1 MTAEKRVIALGF
13 FDGVHLGH
21 GALLRRT
28 RETADRLG
36 CSAAALTFDVH
47 PSAVL
52 RGASVPLLSTPEDR
66 ATLMRRLYGI
76 DEVLTLHFDRETM
89 AQPWEAFAEETLF
102 GRFHAAHVVC
112 GHDYR
117 FGARGLGTPQ
127 KLADVCAAH
136 GVGFDC
142 ISEVRMD
149 GQTVSSTH
157 IRELLACGE
166 LARAVRFLGHPHLL
180 RGTVVG
186 GRRLGRTIGIPTAN
200 LSIPPELLL
209 PARGVYAARAY
220 FDGQERLAVVNIGLR
235 PTVGGETVTVEPWIL
250 DFDGD
255 LYGHT
260 LCLALY
266 QFLRPE
272 QKFPTLTALKT
283 EIEHNAAQTRIFF
296 EKINCNF

>member
-1 MTAEKRVIALGF
+1 MTVQKRVIALGF

-28 RETADRLG
+28 REAADKFGL
-36 CSAAALTFDVH
+36 SAAALTFDVH

-52 RGASVPLLSTPEDR
+52 HGVSVPLLSTPDDR
-66 ATLMRRLYGI
+66 ALLMRRLYGI

-89 AQPWEAFAEETLF
+89 AQPWEEFVEKTLL

-117 FGARGLGTPQ
+117 FGAQGLGTPQ
-127 KLADVCAAH
+127 TLEIACAAH

-142 ISEVRMD
+142 IPEVRSD
-149 GQTVSSTH
+149 GQTVSSTL
-157 IRELLACGE
+157 IRELLARGE
-166 LARAVRFLGHPHLL
+166 TARAVLLLGHPHLL
-180 RGTVVG
+180 SGTVVD
-186 GRRLGRTIGIPTAN
+186 GRHIGRTIGIPTAN
-200 LSIPPELLL
+200 LAVSPELLL

-220 FDGQERLAVVNIGLR
+220 FDGQERLAVVNIGSR
-235 PTVGGETVTVEPWIL
+235 PTVGGEAVTVEPWIL

-260 LCLALY
+260 LHLALCE
-266 QFLRPE
+266 FLRPE
-272 QKFPTLTALKT
+272 RKFSTLDALKA
-283 EIEHNAAQTRIFF
+283 EIEHNALQTRTFF
-296 EKINCNF
+296 ES

>member
-1 MTAEKRVIALGF
+1 MTVQRRVIALGF

-21 GALLRRT
+21 GGLLRRT
-28 RETADRLG
+28 RQAADALG
-36 CSAAALTFDVH
+36 LPAAALTFDVH
-47 PSAVL
+47 PDTLV
-52 RGASVPLLSTPEDR
+52 RGATVPLLSTPDDR
-66 ATLMRRLYGI
+66 AALMQRLYGI

-89 AQPWEAFAEETLF
+89 VQPWENFVEETLV

-127 KLADVCAAH
+127 RLQSACAARSL
-136 GVGFDC
+136 GFDC
-142 ISEVRMD
+142 IPEIRID
-149 GQTVSSTH
+149 GQTVSSTR
-157 IRELLACGE
+157 IRDLLARGE
-166 LARAVRFLGHPHLL
+166 MTQAVRFLGHPHLL

-186 GRRLGRTIGIPTAN
+186 GRRIGRTIGIPTAN
-200 LSIPPELLL
+200 LEMPPELLL

-235 PTVGGETVTVEPWIL
+235 PTVGGETVTVEPWLL
-250 DFDGD
+250 DFDGN

-266 QFLRPE
+266 EFLRPE

-283 EIEHNAAQTRIFF
+283 EIEHNAAQTREFF
-296 EKINCNF
+296 K